1 MEEDEV
7 DVYPTPSEEV
17 LGSTTKE
24 CRIQMMQVLTKIEK
38 NETEDDEFMES

>member
-1 MEEDEV
+1 MEEDED

-17 LGSTTKE
+17 LGSTIRE
-24 CRIQMMQVLTKIEK
+24 FRIQMMQELTKIEK